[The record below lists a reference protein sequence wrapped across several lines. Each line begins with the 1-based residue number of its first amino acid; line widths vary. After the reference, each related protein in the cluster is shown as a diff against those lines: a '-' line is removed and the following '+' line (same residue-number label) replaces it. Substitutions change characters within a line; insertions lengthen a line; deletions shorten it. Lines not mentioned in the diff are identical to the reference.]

1 MAKGQFTGKVSIMIV
16 ADKCRFVPEAVI
28 VFILKHAPAFESVC
42 INCQCRVE
50 LQSDACLTQ
59 DGKWQQ
65 AQGEIGL
72 DIVARLARPR
82 HRWFADV
89 DANYNVLVLEAKGG
103 SYQSRRF
110 KAQPTGLQ

>member
-1 MAKGQFTGKVSIMIV
+1 MIV